1 MSVFKYCFCDSA
13 CKPALNIKAEVMR
26 WVYSSGTQKPQPLS
40 GLKQLKASGQRGFF
54 TSLLTTIAGGATP
67 NRSLTVLPTE
77 PAEEVDPVTVNET
90 SVALFIFSADV
101 DVRLDKKM
109 VTELHRSTKK
119 NPPRQLKYELIYVS
133 TVCIW

>member
-1 MSVFKYCFCDSA
+1 
-13 CKPALNIKAEVMR
+13 MR